1 MNDQEWEKLR
11 KKARTVAVD
20 EFSSEASSI
29 IRLTKEEI
37 TSILD
42 EATVEKEK
50 LAELISVVND
60 ASKSN
65 AKKADVIKNI
75 TGLVEVAVALIGKLV

>member
-75 TGLVEVAVALIGKLV
+75 TGLIEVAVALIGKLV

>member
-1 MNDQEWEKLR
+1 VNDQEWEKLR

-60 ASKSN
+60 ASKAN
-65 AKKADVIKNI
+65 AEKAEVIKNI
-75 TGLVEVAVALIGKLV
+75 PGFAEITISLIGKLV

>member
-50 LAELISVVND
+50 LTELISVVND

-65 AKKADVIKNI
+65 AKKADVIKNMA
-75 TGLVEVAVALIGKLV
+75 GLTEVAVSLIGKLV